1 MFPEATNPT
10 NKTYAIRQ
18 IDSEGAILSE
28 IDVEALT
35 SEAAAKQL
43 SDVSDATNR
52 IAVCLD
58 GVTMNEMDVEHW
70 RKRIRRR

>member
-10 NKTYAIRQ
+10 TKTYAVRQ
-18 IDSEGAILSE
+18 IDAAGGILSE

-43 SDVSDATNR
+43 SDVSDSTNK
-52 IAVCLD
+52 IAICLD

>member
-1 MFPEATNPT
+1 LYPEAVNPT
-10 NKTYAIRQ
+10 TKTYAIRQ
-18 IDSEGAILSE
+18 IDSAGSILSE
-28 IDVEALT
+28 IDVEAIT

-52 IAVCLD
+52 ISICLD